1 MARSGGNTDLF
12 KGGARL
18 KIGHD
23 KEIVITGPL
32 ENSS

>member
-1 MARSGGNTDLF
+1 MWHLF
-12 KGGARL
+12 KGGSYL

-32 ENSS
+32 ENSG